1 MDTTALHAPELTDHR
16 DAGEAP
22 ERRESRRHGGAA
34 DEVATEA
41 ARRRTFA
48 VISHPDAGKSTLTEA
63 LALHAHA
70 IGEAG
75 AVHGKGN
82 RRGVVS
88 DWMDMEKD
96 RGISIT
102 SAVLQ
107 FAYGGTVVNLLDT
120 PGHADFSEDTYRVLA
135 AVDAAVMLVDAAK
148 GIEPQTFKLFEVCR
162 ARGVPVI
169 TVVNKWDRP
178 GLDALAIMDEL
189 TTRID
194 LHPMPLTWPVG
205 VAGDFHGVLD
215 CVTGEFVQ
223 FTRTPGGATEAITT
237 RISAAEA
244 QQSLGSVW
252 TDAVEEYDLL
262 RSSGHDYDHELFLS
276 GAASPVLFGSAV
288 LNFGVRQLLDT
299 LVELAPAP
307 GARPDRSG
315 APRPVSAPFSGFV
328 FKIQAGMDRAHRDRL
343 AFVRVCSGHFTRG
356 MVVTHAETGRPFAT
370 KYAQSVFGR
379 DRSTLDEAF
388 PGDVIGLVNANALRV
403 GDTLFA
409 EERVAFPR
417 IPLFAP
423 EHFAV
428 ARAAVTGKQKQ
439 FRRGIEQLGEEGVVQ
454 VLQSDRRGAQ
464 APVLAAVGPMQFDV
478 ARHRMEHEF
487 GAPIRL
493 ESLAYS
499 VARAVTPAAVPIVDS
514 RSGAEVLTRTD
525 GVQLAVFADKW
536 RLASVE
542 RDLPAESLTPIFG

>member
-1 MDTTALHAPELTDHR
+1 MSASTTDRDLAPAQPTRRLDP
-16 DAGEAP
+16 EA
-22 ERRESRRHGGAA
+22 RE
-34 DEVATEA
+34 VTEQA

-75 AVHGKGN
+75 AVHGKGA
-82 RRGVVS
+82 RKGVVS

-107 FAYGGTVVNLLDT
+107 FAYAGTVVNLLDT
-120 PGHADFSEDTYRVLA
+120 PGHADFSEDTYRVFA

-148 GIEPQTFKLFEVCR
+148 GIEPQTLKLFEVCR
-162 ARGVPVI
+162 VRGVPVI
-169 TVVNKWDRP
+169 TVINKWDRP

-189 TTRID
+189 TNRID

-205 VAGDFHGVLD
+205 VAGDFRGVVD
-215 CVTGEFVQ
+215 GATGEFVE

-237 RISAAEA
+237 RHTAEEA
-244 QQSLGSVW
+244 LRTQGDVFEQ
-252 TDAVEEYDLL
+252 AVEELDLL
-262 RSSGHDYDHELFLS
+262 RSSGHEFDMELFLS

-315 APRPVSAPFSGFV
+315 APREVAAPFSGFV
-328 FKIQAGMDRAHRDRL
+328 FKIQAGMDKAHRDRL
-343 AFVRVCSGHFTRG
+343 AFMRVCSGRFSRG
-356 MVVTHAETGRPFAT
+356 MVLTHGDTGRPFAT

-379 DRSTLDEAF
+379 DRTTVDEAF

-409 EERVAFPR
+409 DESVAFPR

-428 ARAAVTGKQKQ
+428 ARAAVSGKQKQ

-478 ARHRMEHEF
+478 AKHRMEHEF
-487 GAPIRL
+487 GSAIRL
-493 ESLAYS
+493 EVLPYG
-499 VARAVTPAAVPIVDS
+499 VARAVTAEAMQAVDS
-514 RSGAEVLTRTD
+514 RPGCEAFTRGD
-525 GVQLAVFADKW
+525 GVHIAAFVDKW
-536 RLASVE
+536 RMASVE
-542 RDLPAESLTPIFG
+542 RDLPDDSLGPIFG

>member
-1 MDTTALHAPELTDHR
+1 MDAIALPEHEIADRR
-16 DAGEAP
+16 DP
-22 ERRESRRHGGAA
+22 GGAEHKGDKGA
-34 DEVATEA
+34 VAHEA

-63 LALHAHA
+63 LALHARA

-88 DWMDMEKD
+88 DWMEMEKD

-107 FAYGGTVVNLLDT
+107 FAYDGTVVNLLDT

-215 CVTGEFVQ
+215 CATGEFVQ

-237 RISAAEA
+237 RMSSAEA
-244 QQSLGSVW
+244 EQLLGSTW

-262 RSSGHDYDHELFLS
+262 RSSGHAYDHELFLS

-315 APRPVSAPFSGFV
+315 APREVSAPFSGFV

-343 AFVRVCSGHFTRG
+343 AFVRVCSGRFSRG
-356 MVVTHAETGRPFAT
+356 MVVTHADTGRPFTT

-379 DRSTLDEAF
+379 DRSTVEEAF

-403 GDTLFA
+403 GDTLYA
-409 EERVAFPR
+409 DEKVAFPR

-454 VLQSDRRGAQ
+454 VLHSDRRGAQ

-478 ARHRMEHEF
+478 AQHRMEHEF
-487 GAPIRL
+487 GSAIRL
-493 ESLAYS
+493 EPLGYS
-499 VARAVTPAAVPIVDS
+499 VARAVAADAIPIVNA
-514 RSGAEVLTRTD
+514 RAGAEVLTRED
-525 GVQLAVFADKW
+525 GLDVAVFADKW

-542 RDLPAESLTPIFG
+542 RDVPAGSFTPIFG

>member
-1 MDTTALHAPELTDHR
+1 MHDREL
-16 DAGEAP
+16 A
-22 ERRESRRHGGAA
+22 ERRDPDGADHNGRA
-34 DEVATEA
+34 VAEEA

-63 LALHAHA
+63 LALHARA

-88 DWMDMEKD
+88 DWMEMEKD

-107 FAYGGTVVNLLDT
+107 FAYDGTVINLLDT

-205 VAGDFHGVLD
+205 VAGDFRGVLD
-215 CVTGEFVQ
+215 CATGDFVE
-223 FTRTPGGATEAITT
+223 FTRTPGGATEAIAT
-237 RISAAEA
+237 RMTAEEA
-244 QQSLGSVW
+244 ERSLGPVW

-262 RSSGHDYDHELFLS
+262 RSSGHDLDLELFLS

-299 LVELAPAP
+299 LVTLAPAP

-315 APRPVSAPFSGFV
+315 APRDVSAPFSGFV

-343 AFVRVCSGHFTRG
+343 AFVRVCSGRFSRG
-356 MVVTHAETGRPFAT
+356 MVVTHADTGRPFAT

-409 EERVAFPR
+409 DEKVAFPR

-439 FRRGIEQLGEEGVVQ
+439 FRKGIEQLGEEGVVQ
-454 VLQSDRRGAQ
+454 VLHSDRRGAQ

-478 ARHRMEHEF
+478 AKHRMEHEF
-487 GAPIRL
+487 GSPIRL
-493 ESLAYS
+493 EPLSYS
-499 VARAVTPAAVPIVDS
+499 VARAVTAAAMPIVDS
-514 RSGAEVLTRTD
+514 RPGAESLTRED
-525 GVQLAVFADKW
+525 GLHVAVFADKW

-542 RDLPAESLTPIFG
+542 KDLPAGALTPIFG

>member
-1 MDTTALHAPELTDHR
+1 MDATALPDRELADRRDPDGADH
-16 DAGEAP
+16 
-22 ERRESRRHGGAA
+22 HGRA
-34 DEVATEA
+34 VAEEA

-63 LALHAHA
+63 LALHARA

-88 DWMDMEKD
+88 DWMEMEKD

-107 FAYGGTVVNLLDT
+107 FAYDGTVINLLDT

-215 CVTGEFVQ
+215 CATGEFVR

-237 RISAAEA
+237 RMSAEEAE
-244 QQSLGSVW
+244 QVLGSVW

-262 RSSGHDYDHELFLS
+262 RASGHDLDLELFLS

-299 LVELAPAP
+299 LVTLAPAP

-315 APRPVSAPFSGFV
+315 EPRAVSAPFSGFV
-328 FKIQAGMDRAHRDRL
+328 FKIQAGMDKAHRDRL
-343 AFVRVCSGHFTRG
+343 AFVRVCSGRFTRG
-356 MVVTHAETGRPFAT
+356 MVVTHADTGRPFAT

-409 EERVAFPR
+409 DEKVAFPR

-439 FRRGIEQLGEEGVVQ
+439 FRKGIKQLGEEGVVQ
-454 VLQSDRRGAQ
+454 VLHSDRRGAQ

-478 ARHRMEHEF
+478 AKHRMEHEF
-487 GAPIRL
+487 GSPIRL
-493 ESLAYS
+493 ERLGYS
-499 VARAVTPAAVPIVDS
+499 VARAATAAAVPIVDS
-514 RSGAEVLTRTD
+514 RPGAESLTRED
-525 GVQLAVFADKW
+525 GLHVAVFADKW

-542 RDLPAESLTPIFG
+542 KDLPAGSLTPIFG

>member
-1 MDTTALHAPELTDHR
+1 MDAIALPDREIAD
-16 DAGEAP
+16 
-22 ERRESRRHGGAA
+22 RREAGGAGHETGA
-34 DEVATEA
+34 VAHEA

-63 LALHAHA
+63 LALHARA

-88 DWMDMEKD
+88 DWMEMEKD

-107 FAYGGTVVNLLDT
+107 FAYDGTVVNLLDT

-205 VAGDFHGVLD
+205 VAGNFHGVLD
-215 CVTGEFVQ
+215 CATGEFVQ

-237 RISAAEA
+237 RMGAHEAE
-244 QQSLGSVW
+244 QLLGSTW

-299 LVELAPAP
+299 LVALAPAP
-307 GARPDRSG
+307 GARPDRAGS
-315 APRPVSAPFSGFV
+315 PRDVSAPFSGFV

-343 AFVRVCSGHFTRG
+343 AFVRVCSGRFSRG
-356 MVVTHAETGRPFAT
+356 MVVTHADTGRPFTT

-379 DRSTLDEAF
+379 DRSTVEEAF

-403 GDTLFA
+403 GDTLYA
-409 EERVAFPR
+409 DEKVAFPR

-454 VLQSDRRGAQ
+454 VLHSDRRGAQ

-478 ARHRMEHEF
+478 AQHRMEHEF
-487 GAPIRL
+487 GSAIRL
-493 ESLAYS
+493 EPLGYS
-499 VARAVTPAAVPIVDS
+499 IARAVAADAIPIVNS
-514 RSGAEVLTRTD
+514 RAGAEVLTRED
-525 GVQLAVFADKW
+525 GLDVAVFADKW

-542 RDLPAESLTPIFG
+542 RDVPAGSFTPIFG

>member
-1 MDTTALHAPELTDHR
+1 MDATALHDRELADRRDPDGADH
-16 DAGEAP
+16 
-22 ERRESRRHGGAA
+22 HGGA
-34 DEVATEA
+34 VAEEA

-63 LALHAHA
+63 LALHARA

-88 DWMDMEKD
+88 DWMEMEKD

-107 FAYGGTVVNLLDT
+107 FAYDGTVINLLDT

-189 TTRID
+189 TNRID

-215 CVTGEFVQ
+215 CATGDFVQ

-237 RISAAEA
+237 RMPAEQA
-244 QQSLGSVW
+244 EQLLGSVW

-262 RSSGHDYDHELFLS
+262 RSSGHDLDLELFLS

-299 LVELAPAP
+299 LVTLAPAP

-315 APRPVSAPFSGFV
+315 DPRAVSAPFSGFV
-328 FKIQAGMDRAHRDRL
+328 FKIQAGMDKAHRDRL
-343 AFVRVCSGHFTRG
+343 AFVRVCSGRFTRG
-356 MVVTHAETGRPFAT
+356 MVVTHADTGRPFAT

-409 EERVAFPR
+409 DEKVAFPR

-439 FRRGIEQLGEEGVVQ
+439 FRKGIEQLGEEGVVQ
-454 VLQSDRRGAQ
+454 VLHSDRRGAQ
-464 APVLAAVGPMQFDV
+464 APVLAAVGAGRV
-478 ARHRMEHEF
+478 
-487 GAPIRL
+487 
-493 ESLAYS
+493 
-499 VARAVTPAAVPIVDS
+499 
-514 RSGAEVLTRTD
+514 TD
-525 GVQLAVFADKW
+525 GEHPVDEVTE
-536 RLASVE
+536 V
-542 RDLPAESLTPIFG
+542 G

>member
-1 MDTTALHAPELTDHR
+1 MDAIALPDREIADRR
-16 DAGEAP
+16 DP
-22 ERRESRRHGGAA
+22 GGANP
-34 DEVATEA
+34 DERAVAEEA

-63 LALHAHA
+63 LALHARA

-88 DWMDMEKD
+88 DWMEMEKD

-107 FAYGGTVVNLLDT
+107 FAYDGTVVNLLDT

-215 CVTGEFVQ
+215 CASGEFVQ

-237 RISAAEA
+237 RMSGAEA
-244 QQSLGSVW
+244 EQLLGSTW

-262 RSSGHDYDHELFLS
+262 RSSGHGYDHELFLS

-299 LVELAPAP
+299 LVTLAPAP

-315 APRPVSAPFSGFV
+315 TPREVSAPFSGFV

-343 AFVRVCSGHFTRG
+343 AFVRVCSGRFTRG
-356 MVVTHAETGRPFAT
+356 MVVTHADTGRPFAT

-409 EERVAFPR
+409 DEKVAFPR

-454 VLQSDRRGAQ
+454 VLTSDRRGAQ

-478 ARHRMEHEF
+478 AKHRMEHEF
-487 GAPIRL
+487 GSAIRL
-493 ESLAYS
+493 EPLGYS
-499 VARAVTPAAVPIVDS
+499 IARAVAVDAIPIVNS
-514 RSGAEVLTRTD
+514 RSGAEVLTRED
-525 GVQLAVFADKW
+525 GLDVAVFADKW

-542 RDLPAESLTPIFG
+542 RDVPAGSFTPIFG

>member
-1 MDTTALHAPELTDHR
+1 MDTTLHATPPAAAP
-16 DAGEAP
+16 AGPHAV
-22 ERRESRRHGGAA
+22 SGDSALAA
-34 DEVATEA
+34 EA

-107 FAYGGTVVNLLDT
+107 FAYDGTVVNLLDT

-189 TTRID
+189 STRID

-215 CVTGEFVQ
+215 CATGDFVQ
-223 FTRTPGGATEAITT
+223 FTRTPGGATEALAK
-237 RISAAEA
+237 RMSAAEA
-244 QQSLGSVW
+244 ERLLGSVW

-299 LVELAPAP
+299 LVTLAPAP
-307 GARPDRSG
+307 GARPDQAG
-315 APRPVSAPFSGFV
+315 TPRPVTAPFSGFV

-343 AFVRVCSGHFTRG
+343 AFVRVCSGQFTRG
-356 MVVTHAETGRPFAT
+356 MVVTHAQTGRPFAT

-409 EERVAFPR
+409 EEKVAFPR

-454 VLQSDRRGAQ
+454 VLTSDRRGAQ

-478 ARHRMEHEF
+478 AKHRMEHEF

-493 ESLAYS
+493 ETLGYS
-499 VARAVTPAAVPIVDS
+499 VARAVPAAVTSIVDS
-514 RSGAEVLTRTD
+514 RPGAEALVRED
-525 GVQLAVFADKW
+525 GMHVAVFADKW

-542 RDLPAESLTPIFG
+542 KDLPPGSLTPIFG

>member
-1 MDTTALHAPELTDHR
+1 MHTTASPLER
-16 DAGEAP
+16 DLEAT
-22 ERRESRRHGGAA
+22 RHPDGAGGASP
-34 DEVATEA
+34 EVAAQA

-107 FAYGGTVVNLLDT
+107 FAYAGTVINLLDT

-148 GIEPQTFKLFEVCR
+148 GIEPQTLKLFEVCR

-189 TTRID
+189 TTRLD

-205 VAGDFHGVLD
+205 VAGDFRGVLD
-215 CVTGEFVQ
+215 CATGDFVE
-223 FTRTPGGATEAITT
+223 FTRTPGGATEAIAT
-237 RISAAEA
+237 RSSAEDARAAVGDVFTQAE
-244 QQSLGSVW
+244 
-252 TDAVEEYDLL
+252 EEYDLL
-262 RSSGHDYDHELFLS
+262 SSSGHGFDLELFLS
-276 GAASPVLFGSAV
+276 GAATPVLFGSAV

-299 LVELAPAP
+299 LVALAPP
-307 GARPDRSG
+307 PSARPDQTGGVRD
-315 APRPVSAPFSGFV
+315 VSAPFSGFV
-328 FKIQAGMDRAHRDRL
+328 FKIQAGMDKAHRDRL
-343 AFVRVCSGHFTRG
+343 AFVRVCSGRFSRG
-356 MVVTHAETGRPFAT
+356 MVVTHADTGRPFAT

-379 DRSTLDEAF
+379 DRTTLDEAF

-403 GDTLFA
+403 GDTLFSD
-409 EERVAFPR
+409 EKVNFPR

-428 ARAAVTGKQKQ
+428 ARAAVSGKQKQ

-454 VLQSDRRGAQ
+454 VLHSDRRGAQ

-478 ARHRMEHEF
+478 AKHRMEHEF
-487 GAPIRL
+487 GSPIRL
-493 ESLAYS
+493 EMLPYT
-499 VARAVTPAAVPIVDS
+499 VARAVAPAALGQLEN
-514 RSGAEVLTRTD
+514 RGGAEALTRAD
-525 GVQLAVFADKW
+525 GVHLAVFADKW
-536 RLASVE
+536 RMASVE
-542 RDLPAESLTPIFG
+542 RDLPADSLSPIFG

>member
-1 MDTTALHAPELTDHR
+1 MDTTALHEPELTDHR
-16 DAGEAP
+16 EAGEAP
-22 ERRESRRHGGAA
+22 EHRESRRHGGEAG
-34 DEVATEA
+34 EVAAEA

-88 DWMDMEKD
+88 DWMEMEKD

-107 FAYGGTVVNLLDT
+107 FAYDGTVVNLLDT

-189 TTRID
+189 TSRID

-205 VAGDFHGVLD
+205 VAGDFQGVLD
-215 CVTGEFVQ
+215 CATGEFVQ
-223 FTRTPGGATEAITT
+223 FTRTPGGATEAVTT
-237 RISAAEA
+237 RMSPSEAER
-244 QQSLGSVW
+244 SLGAVW

-288 LNFGVRQLLDT
+288 LNFGVRQLLDA
-299 LVELAPAP
+299 LVALAPAP

-315 APRPVSAPFSGFV
+315 APHPVGAPFSGFV

-343 AFVRVCSGHFTRG
+343 AFVRVCSGRFTRG

-409 EERVAFPR
+409 EQKVAFPR

-478 ARHRMEHEF
+478 AKHRMEHEF

-493 ESLAYS
+493 EPLAYS
-499 VARAVTPAAVPIVDS
+499 VARAVTPAAIPVVDS
-514 RSGAEVLTRTD
+514 RTGAEVLTRAD
-525 GVQLAVFADKW
+525 GLHLAVFADKW

-542 RDLPAESLTPIFG
+542 RDLPAGSLTPIFG

>member
-1 MDTTALHAPELTDHR
+1 MDTLHAATN
-16 DAGEAP
+16 
-22 ERRESRRHGGAA
+22 GAA
-34 DEVATEA
+34 HATELVTEA
-41 ARRRTFA
+41 RRRRTFA

-107 FAYGGTVVNLLDT
+107 FGYDGTVVNLLDT

-189 TTRID
+189 STRID

-205 VAGDFHGVLD
+205 VAGDFRGVLD
-215 CVTGEFVQ
+215 CATGDYVE
-223 FTRTPGGATEAITT
+223 FTRTPGGATEATAT
-237 RISAAEA
+237 RMSAAEA
-244 QQSLGSVW
+244 ERSLGSTW

-299 LVELAPAP
+299 LVALAPAP
-307 GARPDRSG
+307 GARPDQSG
-315 APRPVSAPFSGFV
+315 TPRPVNAPFSGFV

-343 AFVRVCSGHFTRG
+343 AFVRVCSGRFTRG

-409 EERVAFPR
+409 EEKVAFPR

-454 VLQSDRRGAQ
+454 VLSSDRRGAQ

-478 ARHRMEHEF
+478 ATHRMENEF

-493 ESLAYS
+493 EPLGYS

-514 RSGAEVLTRTD
+514 RNGAETLSRSD
-525 GVQLAVFADKW
+525 GLQIAVFADKW
-536 RLASVE
+536 RMASVE
-542 RDLPAESLTPIFG
+542 RDLPAGSLTPIFG

>member
-1 MDTTALHAPELTDHR
+1 MDATALHDRDLAGSRDPDGADH
-16 DAGEAP
+16 
-22 ERRESRRHGGAA
+22 HGGA
-34 DEVATEA
+34 VAEEA

-63 LALHAHA
+63 LALHARA

-88 DWMDMEKD
+88 DWMEMEKD

-107 FAYGGTVVNLLDT
+107 FAYDGTVINLLDT

-215 CVTGEFVQ
+215 CATGDFVQ

-237 RISAAEA
+237 RMSAEEAERL
-244 QQSLGSVW
+244 LGSVW

-262 RSSGHDYDHELFLS
+262 RSSGHDLDLELFLS

-299 LVELAPAP
+299 LVTLAPAP

-315 APRPVSAPFSGFV
+315 DPRAVSAPFSGFV
-328 FKIQAGMDRAHRDRL
+328 FKIQAGMDKAHRDRL
-343 AFVRVCSGHFTRG
+343 AFVRVCSGRFTRG
-356 MVVTHAETGRPFAT
+356 MVVTHADTGRPFAT

-409 EERVAFPR
+409 DEKVAFPR

-439 FRRGIEQLGEEGVVQ
+439 FRKGIEQLGEEGVVQ
-454 VLQSDRRGAQ
+454 VLHSDRRGAQ

-478 ARHRMEHEF
+478 AKHRMEHEF
-487 GAPIRL
+487 GSPIRL
-493 ESLAYS
+493 EPLGYS
-499 VARAVTPAAVPIVDS
+499 VARAVTAAAMPIVDS
-514 RSGAEVLTRTD
+514 RPGAESLTRED
-525 GVQLAVFADKW
+525 GLHIAVFADKW

-542 RDLPAESLTPIFG
+542 KDLPAGSLTPIFG

>member
-1 MDTTALHAPELTDHR
+1 MDATALHDREL
-16 DAGEAP
+16 A
-22 ERRESRRHGGAA
+22 ERRDPDGADHNGGA
-34 DEVATEA
+34 VAEEA

-63 LALHAHA
+63 LALHARA

-88 DWMDMEKD
+88 DWMEMEKD

-107 FAYGGTVVNLLDT
+107 FAYDGTVINLLDT

-205 VAGDFHGVLD
+205 VAGDFRGVLD
-215 CVTGEFVQ
+215 CATGDFVE
-223 FTRTPGGATEAITT
+223 FTRTPGGATEAIAT
-237 RISAAEA
+237 RMSAEEAER
-244 QQSLGSVW
+244 SLGSVW

-262 RSSGHDYDHELFLS
+262 RSSGHDLDLELFLS

-299 LVELAPAP
+299 LVTLAPAP

-315 APRPVSAPFSGFV
+315 APRDVSAPFSGFV

-343 AFVRVCSGHFTRG
+343 AFVRVCSGRFSRG
-356 MVVTHAETGRPFAT
+356 MVVTHADTGRPFAT

-409 EERVAFPR
+409 DEKVTFPR

-439 FRRGIEQLGEEGVVQ
+439 FRKGIEQLGEEGVVQ
-454 VLQSDRRGAQ
+454 VLHSDRRGAQ

-478 ARHRMEHEF
+478 AKHRMEHEF
-487 GAPIRL
+487 GSPIRL
-493 ESLAYS
+493 EPLSYS
-499 VARAVTPAAVPIVDS
+499 VARAVTAAAMPIVDS
-514 RSGAEVLTRTD
+514 RPGAESLTRED
-525 GVQLAVFADKW
+525 GLHVAVFADKW

-542 RDLPAESLTPIFG
+542 KDLPVGALTPIFG

>member
-1 MDTTALHAPELTDHR
+1 MDATALHDRELAGSRHPDGADH
-16 DAGEAP
+16 
-22 ERRESRRHGGAA
+22 HGAA
-34 DEVATEA
+34 VAEEA

-63 LALHAHA
+63 LALHARA

-88 DWMDMEKD
+88 DWMEMEKD

-107 FAYGGTVVNLLDT
+107 FAYGGTVINLLDT

-215 CVTGEFVQ
+215 CATGEFVR

-237 RISAAEA
+237 RMSAEEAE
-244 QQSLGSVW
+244 QVLGSVW

-262 RSSGHDYDHELFLS
+262 RASGHDLDLELFLS

-299 LVELAPAP
+299 LVTLAPAP

-315 APRPVSAPFSGFV
+315 EPRAVSAPFSGFV
-328 FKIQAGMDRAHRDRL
+328 FKIQAGMDKAHRDRL
-343 AFVRVCSGHFTRG
+343 AFVRVCSGRFTRG
-356 MVVTHAETGRPFAT
+356 MVVTHADTGRPFAT

-409 EERVAFPR
+409 DEKVAFPR

-439 FRRGIEQLGEEGVVQ
+439 FRKGIEQLGEEGVVQ
-454 VLQSDRRGAQ
+454 VLHSDRRGAQ

-478 ARHRMEHEF
+478 AKHRMEHEF
-487 GAPIRL
+487 GSPIRL
-493 ESLAYS
+493 EQLGYS
-499 VARAVTPAAVPIVDS
+499 VARAATAAAVPIVDS
-514 RSGAEVLTRTD
+514 RPGAESLTRED
-525 GVQLAVFADKW
+525 GLHVAVFADKW

-542 RDLPAESLTPIFG
+542 KDLPAGSLTPIFG

>member
-1 MDTTALHAPELTDHR
+1 MDAIALPDREIADRR
-16 DAGEAP
+16 DP
-22 ERRESRRHGGAA
+22 GGADHHKGA
-34 DEVATEA
+34 VAHEA

-63 LALHAHA
+63 LALHARA

-88 DWMDMEKD
+88 DWMEMEKD

-107 FAYGGTVVNLLDT
+107 FAYDGTVVNLLDT

-215 CVTGEFVQ
+215 SATGEFVQ

-237 RISAAEA
+237 RMSSDEAE
-244 QQSLGSVW
+244 QLLGSTW

-299 LVELAPAP
+299 LVALAPAP
-307 GARPDRSG
+307 GARPDRTG
-315 APRPVSAPFSGFV
+315 APRAVAAPFSGFV

-343 AFVRVCSGHFTRG
+343 AFVRVCSGRFSRG
-356 MVVTHAETGRPFAT
+356 MVVTHADTGRPFTT

-379 DRSTLDEAF
+379 DRSTVEEAF

-403 GDTLFA
+403 GDTLYA
-409 EERVAFPR
+409 DEKVAFPR

-454 VLQSDRRGAQ
+454 VLHSDRRGAQ

-478 ARHRMEHEF
+478 AQHRMEHEF
-487 GAPIRL
+487 GSAIRL
-493 ESLAYS
+493 EPLGYS
-499 VARAVTPAAVPIVDS
+499 VARAVTAAAMPTVDS
-514 RSGAEVLTRTD
+514 RPGAETLTRAD
-525 GVQLAVFADKW
+525 GLHLAVFVDKW

-542 RDLPAESLTPIFG
+542 KDLPAGSLTPIFG

>member
-1 MDTTALHAPELTDHR
+1 MDATALHDRELAGSRHPDGADHHG
-16 DAGEAP
+16 AG
-22 ERRESRRHGGAA
+22 
-34 DEVATEA
+34 VAEEA

-63 LALHAHA
+63 LALHARA

-88 DWMDMEKD
+88 DWMEMEKD

-107 FAYGGTVVNLLDT
+107 FAYDGTVINLLDT

-169 TVVNKWDRP
+169 TVVNKGDRP

-215 CVTGEFVQ
+215 CATGEFVR

-237 RISAAEA
+237 RMSAEEAE
-244 QQSLGSVW
+244 QVLGSVW

-262 RSSGHDYDHELFLS
+262 RASGHDLDLELFLS

-299 LVELAPAP
+299 LVTLAPAP

-315 APRPVSAPFSGFV
+315 EPRAVSAPFSGFV
-328 FKIQAGMDRAHRDRL
+328 FKIQAGMDKAHRDRL
-343 AFVRVCSGHFTRG
+343 AFVRVCSGRFTRG
-356 MVVTHAETGRPFAT
+356 MVVTHADTGRPFAT

-409 EERVAFPR
+409 DDKVAFPR

-439 FRRGIEQLGEEGVVQ
+439 FRKGIEQLGEEGVVQ
-454 VLQSDRRGAQ
+454 VLHSDRRGAQ

-478 ARHRMEHEF
+478 AKHRMEHEF
-487 GAPIRL
+487 GSPIRL
-493 ESLAYS
+493 EPLGYS
-499 VARAVTPAAVPIVDS
+499 VARAVTAAAVPIVDS
-514 RSGAEVLTRTD
+514 RPGAESLTRED
-525 GVQLAVFADKW
+525 GLHVAVFADKW

-542 RDLPAESLTPIFG
+542 KDLPAGSLTPIFG